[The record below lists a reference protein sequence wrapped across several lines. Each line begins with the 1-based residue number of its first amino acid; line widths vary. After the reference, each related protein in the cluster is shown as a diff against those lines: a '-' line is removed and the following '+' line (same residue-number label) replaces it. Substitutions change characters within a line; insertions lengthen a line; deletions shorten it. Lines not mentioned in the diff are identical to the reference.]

1 MYNLAMQRTLLTVQD
16 AADLVGVPSAQL
28 RLWLDAGKITA
39 STTYT
44 SNQLMAGERKVYLF
58 SEDDL
63 EPVRRLAKKAPT
75 RPERK
80 DRFVDDGE
88 QENFTVAEVA
98 SLWRLSTDTI
108 QRIFQDEPGVLP
120 LGDRNPRGKRKRITL
135 RIPRAVMER
144 VKRRRSNP

>member
-1 MYNLAMQRTLLTVQD
+1 MAEI
-16 AADLVGVPSAQL
+16 VGVPAALL

-39 STTYT
+39 TRTQKN
-44 SNQLMAGERKVYLF
+44 NQVIFGEEKVYF
-58 SEDDL
+58 FTENDIQ
-63 EPVRRLAKKAPT
+63 PIRRFAKKAAPKQ
-75 RPERK
+75 REPKEQ
-80 DRFVDDGE
+80 FVDDGE
-88 QENFTVAEVA
+88 QETFTVAEIA

>member
-1 MYNLAMQRTLLTVQD
+1 MGTSLTVLTVRD
-16 AADLVGVPSAQL
+16 VAELVGVPSAQI
-28 RLWLDAGKITA
+28 RLWLDSGKITA
-39 STTYT
+39 SAMYT
-44 SNQLMAGERKVYLF
+44 SGQVMVGDKKVCLF

-63 EPVRRLAKKAPT
+63 APIRRLAKIQAPKP
-75 RPERK
+75 REPNQ
-80 DRFVDDGE
+80 FVDSGE

-108 QRIFQDEPGVLP
+108 QRLFQDEPGVLP

-144 VKRRRSNP
+144 VRKRRSNS